1 MEPKLIN
8 RSNKRVRSS
17 AAKEVPTGTQQLAI
31 PITVDSDKDNIPSTQ
46 PNSPVLNGIPAG
58 NSEEGHRESVKH
70 RRVLQTLC
78 DRIEEIQRRGGDANT
93 ADEIFTMPLQ
103 STPRLSE
110 LYNEAADG
118 IVSDDGLR
126 GPSAIGVL
134 LAEEKSIQE
143 ALDAPEELAEKIIRA
158 WGFNFNDTH
167 YNKKRNLYHVIYT
180 DDHIDFMYLD
190 LNSRHVLGWASHV
203 KCKSGNVSRF
213 SGRIHTHNLVASAT
227 PYHTR
232 KVNYDRDYKTIV
244 RSFYKNL
251 FQDRAPVNES
261 STEQNVTDVMNTAL
275 RSNSSTPHH
284 ISLMLPSTSSR
295 FIRRN
300 RSLLES
306 LLPQFL
312 RSDEVDSPP
321 IRPKKYNRFYF
332 RDICRR

>member
-1 MEPKLIN
+1 MAGFISCQTGMSGNRDVGSSITVMEPKLIN

-78 DRIEEIQRRGGDANT
+78 DRIEEIQRGGGDANP

-244 RSFYKNL
+244 RSFYKSVPGSCSCQRVL
-251 FQDRAPVNES
+251 DRTKCNRCNEHSIKVKLVNTS
-261 STEQNVTDVMNTAL
+261 SYFINVT
-275 RSNSSTPHH
+275 
-284 ISLMLPSTSSR
+284 
-295 FIRRN
+295 
-300 RSLLES
+300 
-306 LLPQFL
+306 
-312 RSDEVDSPP
+312 
-321 IRPKKYNRFYF
+321 KYILSIYQEEQVATGEFVATVPEER
-332 RDICRR
+332 